1 MAPRIIYGIHP
12 VLEQLRA
19 GRTVERLYLLRGRR
33 DRRMAEVEKA
43 ASKAG
48 AALRYE
54 DRLQLDRMAGTTHH
68 QGVVAMVGEQGYVEL
83 EALLER
89 SKAGS
94 HAPLLVLL
102 DEVEDP
108 HNVGAIIRTAEAA
121 GAQGI
126 LIPARRSAGLT
137 PTVVKASAG
146 AVAHL
151 PVARVGNVAQTID
164 ALKTARIWVTGLTA
178 EAPTVYTAVDWTVP
192 SVLVA
197 GAEGKGLRQLVK
209 ERCDQLASIP
219 LLGRVDSLNVSVAV
233 GVVLYEIVRQRAR
246 RGTERAGST
255 TSG

>member
-1 MAPRIIYGIHP
+1 MASRLIYGVHP
-12 VLEQLRA
+12 VQEHLRA
-19 GRTVERLYLLRGRR
+19 GHPVERLYLLKGRR
-33 DRRMAEVEKA
+33 DQRTGELEKA
-43 ASKAG
+43 AVEAG
-48 AALRYE
+48 AVVRFE

-68 QGVVAMVGEQGYVEL
+68 QGVLAMVGERGYAAL
-83 EALLER
+83 ESLIAR
-89 SKAGS
+89 AKAGS
-94 HAPLLVLL
+94 KPPLLVLL

-121 GAQGI
+121 GANGL
-126 LIPARRSAGLT
+126 LIPSRRSAGLT
-137 PTVVKASAG
+137 PAVVKASAG

-164 ALKTARIWVTGLTA
+164 ALKAARLWVTGLTA
-178 EAPTVYTAVDWTVP
+178 EAPTGYTKIDWTVP

-197 GAEGKGLRQLVK
+197 GGEGKGLRQLVK

-246 RGTERAGST
+246 PGK
-255 TSG
+255 

>member
-1 MAPRIIYGIHP
+1 VASRLIYGIHP
-12 VLEQLRA
+12 VQEQLRA
-19 GRTVERLYLLRGRR
+19 GRPIERLYLLKGRR
-33 DRRMAEVEKA
+33 DQRVEELVA
-43 ASKAG
+43 AATDAG
-48 AALRYE
+48 VAIRYE
-54 DRLQLDRMAGTTHH
+54 DRLQLERMAGTTHH
-68 QGVVAMVGEQGYVEL
+68 QGVVAMVGEQGYAEL
-83 EALLER
+83 ETLVER
-89 SKAGS
+89 AQSGS
-94 HAPLLVLL
+94 RPPLLVLL

-164 ALKTARIWVTGLTA
+164 QLKAAKFWVIGLTS
-178 EAPTVYTAVDWTVP
+178 EAPTDYTAIDWTAP

-197 GAEGKGLRQLVK
+197 GSEGKGLRHLVK

-233 GVVLYEIVRQRAR
+233 GIVLYEAVRQRAK
-246 RGTERAGST
+246 AGR
-255 TSG
+255 